1 MSDVDAIYQNGVF
14 KPLEQVDLQE
24 NARVRLRIEPSSY
37 QAEMLAWLERVRKH
51 RQEFLDRHGG
61 VPLPDST
68 PDIAEDRMRDI

>member
-1 MSDVDAIYQNGVF
+1 MTSIDAIYQDGVF
-14 KPLEQVDLQE
+14 KPLGKVELRE
-24 NARVRLRIEPSSY
+24 NERVRLSIEPTY

-51 RQEFLDRHGG
+51 RQELLDRRGG